1 MHGCT
6 HSRRL
11 YRFFKIT
18 GHNDIHLS
26 LSALDGS
33 DISVRRRGVRCMHV
47 ACKMQNKVQG
57 NRQFNVRSLS
67 YCTEIYFRCRDVR
80 TGTLMERINVNVLFF
95 AKAREI
101 VGRHS
106 STLTLDLK
114 SNTTTGDQIL
124 RLILEQVPGLAN
136 ISESI
141 VLAVDQEYTSPDQT
155 IVLKEGS
162 EIALIPPLSGG

>member
-1 MHGCT
+1 
-6 HSRRL
+6 
-11 YRFFKIT
+11 
-18 GHNDIHLS
+18 
-26 LSALDGS
+26 
-33 DISVRRRGVRCMHV
+33 
-47 ACKMQNKVQG
+47 
-57 NRQFNVRSLS
+57 
-67 YCTEIYFRCRDVR
+67 
-80 TGTLMERINVNVLFF
+80 MERINVNVLFF

>member
-1 MHGCT
+1 
-6 HSRRL
+6 
-11 YRFFKIT
+11 
-18 GHNDIHLS
+18 
-26 LSALDGS
+26 
-33 DISVRRRGVRCMHV
+33 MHV

-57 NRQFNVRSLS
+57 NRLFNVSSLS
-67 YCTEIYFRCRDVR
+67 HCTEFYFRCRDVR
-80 TGTLMERINVNVLFF
+80 TLMERINVNVLFF